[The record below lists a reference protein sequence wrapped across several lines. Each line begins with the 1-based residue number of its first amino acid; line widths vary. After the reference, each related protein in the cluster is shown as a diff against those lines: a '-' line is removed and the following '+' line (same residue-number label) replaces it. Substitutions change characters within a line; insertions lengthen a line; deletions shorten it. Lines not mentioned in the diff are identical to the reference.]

1 MIAKGKDGSVY
12 HFECCSLPEITQM
25 TLVPK
30 QREIDDQ
37 VQILPSLFQSWS
49 TSDMRCVVAEFLNID
64 CYHKLQR

>member
-1 MIAKGKDGSVY
+1 MVRYTILNAVHCQKS
-12 HFECCSLPEITQM
+12 HM

-30 QREIDDQ
+30 QRELDDQ

-49 TSDMRCVVAEFLNID
+49 TSDMRCVVAEFLNVD